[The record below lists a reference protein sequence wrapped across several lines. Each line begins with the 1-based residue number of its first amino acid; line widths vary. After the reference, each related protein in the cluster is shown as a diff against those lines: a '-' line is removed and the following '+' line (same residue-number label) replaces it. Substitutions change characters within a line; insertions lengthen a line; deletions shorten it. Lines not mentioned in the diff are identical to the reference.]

1 MKLRDIA
8 GLIGGELR
16 GEGDVEI
23 SGVSGLDDAREGD
36 ISYIAS
42 PKWVN
47 AALQSRASAF
57 LCAVPIAKLDEP
69 QVITKNPQL
78 SFARLLSRFY
88 VRPHPVLG
96 ISERAFVSRSAKI
109 RAEVTI
115 YPFAYV
121 DEDTEIGAGT
131 VLFPG
136 VFVGRGT
143 VIGERCLIYPHVT
156 IREGISIGD
165 RVIVHA
171 GAVIGADGFGY
182 VFDEG
187 VHHKIPQVGTVRI
200 EDDVEIGAATTID
213 RATTGVT
220 IIGRGTKVDNLVQ
233 IGHNVQVGRSSIIV
247 AQVGIAGSSRIG
259 DGVILGGQAGVADH
273 TTIESGTMIGAK
285 SGALGEMKRGIY
297 SGTTPMPHREWL
309 KAQAVFAKLP
319 DLKKR
324 IEALEE
330 TLRAFTVR
338 ADTGKG
344 DSSDEPCKEGEEA

>member
-8 GLIGGELR
+8 ELVGGELH

-36 ISYIAS
+36 ISYIAG

-47 AALQSRASAF
+47 AALQSHASAL
-57 LCAVPIAKLDEP
+57 LCSVPIAKLDKP
-69 QVITKNPQL
+69 QVITRNPQL
-78 SFARLLSRFY
+78 SFARLLARFY
-88 VRPHPVLG
+88 VTPHPVLG
-96 ISERAFVSRSAKI
+96 ISERAFVSGSAKI
-109 RAEVTI
+109 GAEVTI

-121 DEDTEIGAGT
+121 DEDAEIGAGT

-143 VIGERCLIYPHVT
+143 VIGEKCLIYPHVT
-156 IREGISIGD
+156 IREGTSIGN

-200 EDDVEIGAATTID
+200 EDDVEIGASTTID
-213 RATTGVT
+213 RATTGATV
-220 IIGRGTKVDNLVQ
+220 IGRGTKVDNLVQ
-233 IGHNVQVGRSSIIV
+233 VAHNVKVGRSSIIV

-259 DGVILGGQAGVADH
+259 DGVILGGQVGVADH

-285 SGALGEMKRGIY
+285 SGVLGEIKRGIY
-297 SGTTPMPHREWL
+297 SGITPMPHREWL

-319 DLKKR
+319 ELKKR

-330 TLRAFTVR
+330 TLQALTAKAV
-338 ADTGKG
+338 AGKG
-344 DSSDEPCKEGEEA
+344 DRSDEPCKEGEES